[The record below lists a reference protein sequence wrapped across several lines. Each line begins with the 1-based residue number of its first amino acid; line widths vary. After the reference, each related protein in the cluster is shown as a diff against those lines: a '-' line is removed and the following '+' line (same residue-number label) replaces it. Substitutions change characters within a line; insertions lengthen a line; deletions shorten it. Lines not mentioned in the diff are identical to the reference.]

1 MKVGDLVRN
10 MLLGDDY
17 GQLGLV
23 MEKEKY
29 EGETGAWVWYP
40 ENDGSWRWYSF
51 DQLQRFELE
60 VTCESG

>member
-1 MKVGDLVRN
+1 